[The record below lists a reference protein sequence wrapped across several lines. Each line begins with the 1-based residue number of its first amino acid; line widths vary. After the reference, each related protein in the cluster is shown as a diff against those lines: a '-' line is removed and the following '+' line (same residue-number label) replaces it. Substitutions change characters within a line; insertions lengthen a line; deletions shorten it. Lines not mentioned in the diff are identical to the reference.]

1 MNRRTIALAPS
12 MMRHVLF
19 DLDGTLTDSAP
30 GITRCIV
37 HGVDVAGGSVP
48 DLETLWPMIGSP
60 LREIFGALLPGAAP
74 GRIDVA
80 VAAYVE
86 RFDQVGIRENSV
98 FPGVVDALRALREA
112 GCELYVATAKGQEVA
127 RRVVHQFDLG
137 PWFRAVFG
145 AHHGTG
151 ISSKTEV
158 LRHALS
164 AGEIPLGTAVMVGDR
179 NHDVDAA
186 RALGVHAIGVSWGY
200 GTADELAAAHAVAH
214 TPDRLPALI
223 ASARLP

>member
-1 MNRRTIALAPS
+1 MK
-12 MMRHVLF
+12 RHVLF

-37 HGVDVAGGSVP
+37 HGVDVAGGAVP
-48 DLETLWPMIGSP
+48 DLEALRPMIGSP
-60 LREIFGALLPGAAP
+60 LREIFAALLQDAAP
-74 GRIDVA
+74 SRIEVA

-98 FPGVVDALRALREA
+98 FPGIVDALGALREA

-127 RRVVHQFDLG
+127 ERVVDQFDLG
-137 PWFRAVFG
+137 PWLKAVFG
-145 AHHGTG
+145 ARHATG

-164 AGEIPLGTAVMVGDR
+164 AGGIPAQTAAMVGDR
-179 NHDVDAA
+179 NHDMDAA

-200 GTADELAAAHAVAH
+200 GTLAELSAAHAVVH
-214 TPDRLPALI
+214 TPSALPGLITSASETAL
-223 ASARLP
+223 P